1 MNDLKFTQ
9 GKDNVAGLVDFLSI
23 CPAEDILTLP
33 ALASAASLKTA
44 ATDIA
49 FKPGKCFKQLYFTD
63 ETAKAETKGI
73 GERDGMGRETVL
85 TGRYPAYG
93 VELEDFIRQCQ
104 NTPSV
109 LAFRLKRN
117 GKLYLL
123 GVTQFDIAST
133 VLSLAIPAYFF
144 QGDSS
149 TGEKTSDQ
157 NGALLG
163 WKYSSAHGPI
173 EYAGTILLVPAS

>member
-9 GKDNVAGLVDFLSI
+9 GRDNVAGLVDFLSI
-23 CPAEDILTLP
+23 AASEDILTLP

-49 FKPGKCFKQLYFTD
+49 FKTGKCFKQLYFTD
-63 ETAKAETKGI
+63 ETAKVETKGI
-73 GERDGMGRETVL
+73 GERDGMGRESVL
-85 TGRYPAYG
+85 EGRYPAYG
-93 VELEDFIRQCQ
+93 TELEDFIRLCQ

-123 GVTQFDIAST
+123 GVTQFDQAST
-133 VLSLAIPAYFF
+133 VLSLAIPCYF
-144 QGDSS
+144 QKGDST
-149 TGEKTSDQ
+149 TGDTTASQ
-157 NGALLG
+157 NGAVLG

-173 EYAGTILLVPAS
+173 EYAGTINLVPAS

>member
-9 GKDNVAGLVDFLSI
+9 GRDNVAGLVDYLSI
-23 CPAEDILTLP
+23 TPSEDILTLP
-33 ALASAASLKTA
+33 PLASALSLKTA
-44 ATDIA
+44 PVDII
-49 FKPGKCFKQLYFTD
+49 FKPGKCFKQVYFTD
-63 ETAKAETKGI
+63 ETAKVETKSVGNP
-73 GERDGMGRETVL
+73 DGMGRESVL
-85 TGRYPAYG
+85 TGRYPAFG
-93 VELEDFIRQCQ
+93 TELEDAIRLYQ

-123 GVTQFDIAST
+123 GVTQFDQAST
-133 VLSLAIPAYFF
+133 VLSLAIPAKFI

-163 WKYSSAHGPI
+163 WKYSSAHGPV
-173 EYAGTILLVPAS
+173 EYAGIINLTPAP